1 MHTDLPI
8 GQSRATFSS
17 IDVPSSQM
25 ILAYVKLTKNNHD
38 RMYINHVKYAEI

>member
-25 ILAYVKLTKNNHD
+25 ILAYVKLTKKKPWQNV
-38 RMYINHVKYAEI
+38 YKSC